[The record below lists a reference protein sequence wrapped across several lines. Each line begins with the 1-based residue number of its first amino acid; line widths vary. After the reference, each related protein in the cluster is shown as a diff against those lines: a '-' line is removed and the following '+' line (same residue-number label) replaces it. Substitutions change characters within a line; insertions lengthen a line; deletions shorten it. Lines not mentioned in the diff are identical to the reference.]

1 MSNLL
6 DFCCKTCYCITHLL
20 GYLIMPYFEAF
31 LITGCH
37 KSKVHREK
45 DWSFGQHKTHLA
57 NLLRPTR
64 LAANV
69 WVWVCACVYVGGC
82 VGVLSCVSY
91 PMWSD
96 FFVPNVFAV
105 CWACGFWRF
114 ALFSGLP
121 KVQKIC
127 ASYVLDYIFSK
138 FLLGFLSF
146 PITFCVLGTGTL
158 IDGFE
163 KHQKCFR

>member
-1 MSNLL
+1 
-6 DFCCKTCYCITHLL
+6 
-20 GYLIMPYFEAF
+20 MPYFEAF

-69 WVWVCACVYVGGC
+69 WMCACVYVGGC
-82 VGVLSCVSY
+82 EGVLSCVSY
-91 PMWSD
+91 PMWSH
-96 FFVPNVFAV
+96 FFVPDVFAV

-146 PITFCVLGTGTL
+146 PIAFLVCWGQEHSLMGLRSTKSAFDKVRVCLYSVICLQAVLYFWL
-158 IDGFE
+158 
-163 KHQKCFR
+163 